1 MTNDWIA
8 CMRDIY
14 IYIYIYIKYVIVM
27 SHIHGVYELCL
38 DGKRGVKKY
47 LKIQTNV
54 SSKET

>member
-8 CMRDIY
+8 CTREIY
-14 IYIYIYIKYVIVM
+14 IYIYIIVL